1 MGSTPP
7 LALALVIADA
17 IWMDPGTGK
26 KTIIGTFSAI
36 YGREF
41 PLPLGSLGIYVALT
55 DARGKIA
62 LQLRL
67 IDVDELQDAPVWKQ
81 DFPVEFEDPTSILEL
96 QINTSEVVFP
106 ASGEYRLQLFADGE
120 LIIERRIVVM
130 PAIKDTP

>member
-17 IWMDPGTGK
+17 IWMDPGNGK

-41 PLPLGSLGIYVALT
+41 PLTLNSLGLYIALT
-55 DARGKIA
+55 DARGEVA
-62 LQLRL
+62 LQIRL
-67 IDVDELQDAPVWKQ
+67 IDVDELQDPIWRQDWK
-81 DFPVEFEDPTSILEL
+81 VEFADPISILEL
-96 QINTSEVVFP
+96 AVNEPNVVIP
-106 ASGEYRLQLFADGE
+106 ASGEYRLQLLADGE

-130 PAIKDTP
+130 PAIKGAS